1 MAGTVFSRHHDARSL
16 KGVSANMDVAN
27 SKPTFL
33 YGPNSQDFL
42 TLHPSARKITYDGRA
57 GLHFTSIRGRAAVP
71 RHTAGE
77 NRGSA
82 LLWVLPLQDF
92 FPAAH
97 YPLHGKSNPFFERFV
112 FLSDR
117 EAVQE
122 IEAANFSLLYS
133 SYWHPVYVAKFSQGT
148 IADAAFN
155 KRTAIATAG
164 HFELRALK
172 WYQLAMT
179 WDHDSGIYALYAN
192 GIKIGHSDTTLTEH
206 PHHDLP
212 APWLYFGNPAYAMG
226 DISFYSEP
234 LTESQISETF
244 AKEAVSI
251 DRDLQTRLEKSYQGR
266 NLPTFD
272 WRPSASSNWK
282 CEQSLSLDRAEDY
295 AHFFQQGCGPCL
307 HFTNE
312 GFRITTPP
320 AHRILSPEGQ
330 DNYR

>member
-1 MAGTVFSRHHDARSL
+1 MTHARLRESQPIWMSPIQNPLFSTDPIRKTSLRCIPRPGKSRTTAALVCILPASEDARRFPATRQAKIGDRPYCGYCHFRIFSLLRIIHCTGNRILFL
-16 KGVSANMDVAN
+16 KGS
-27 SKPTFL
+27 
-33 YGPNSQDFL
+33 
-42 TLHPSARKITYDGRA
+42 
-57 GLHFTSIRGRAAVP
+57 
-71 RHTAGE
+71 
-77 NRGSA
+77 
-82 LLWVLPLQDF
+82 F
-92 FPAAH
+92 F
-97 YPLHGKSNPFFERFV
+97 
-112 FLSDR
+112 
-117 EAVQE
+117 
-122 IEAANFSLLYS
+122 EAANFSLLYS